1 MRARPTESAPVPGQ
15 RQPVPGQRQPEL
27 PVTGTGA
34 VPGDNTVTPGPIS
47 LGEDAVERAF
57 GAAIRDVSR
66 VGDLLDALSQGK
78 LWVPLPAD
86 GRPVTDGS
94 AVTLPT
100 VTYLGSE
107 FVPAYTS
114 PGRMLAAAA
123 EPAPGPPPHLV
134 VRAADLAR
142 LLPAELGIAL
152 NPGPGE
158 SVPVY
163 PEGVAY
169 LASVQVEHDPG
180 QIRVGP
186 VPAGPLALLA
196 GIGDGLSAVQAVAQA
211 AAAWLSVESAG
222 QGLIISVTLDDPADP
237 AAQQAVIAAV
247 EQATAGGSPDADFPI
262 DVTFPGEGDPDVI
275 DSWVSAF
282 GSPFYQ
288 RGRP

>member
-1 MRARPTESAPVPGQ
+1 MDSVSVPGQ
-15 RQPVPGQRQPEL
+15 RQAAPAAGS
-27 PVTGTGA
+27 GTA
-34 VPGDNTVTPGPIS
+34 SVPGDHIATREPAS

-57 GAAIRDVSR
+57 AASIRDVSR
-66 VGDLLDALSQGK
+66 VGDLLDALSQGR
-78 LWVPLPAD
+78 LWLPVPAD
-86 GRPVTDGS
+86 GPVTDGS
-94 AVTLPT
+94 AVNLPT

-107 FVPAYTS
+107 FVPAFTS
-114 PGRMLAAAA
+114 AGRLLAAAGD
-123 EPAPGPPPHLV
+123 PALGPPPHMV

-142 LLPAELGIAL
+142 LLPPTLGIAL
-152 NPGPGE
+152 NPGAGE

-169 LASVQVEHDPG
+169 LASVRVEHDPG

-186 VPAGPLALLA
+186 VPAEPLALLA
-196 GIGDGLSAVQAVAQA
+196 SIGHGVALVHAVRQA

-222 QGLIISVTLDDPADP
+222 EGLIISVTLDDPADA

-247 EQATAGGSPDADFPI
+247 EQAALTASRDADFPI

-282 GSPFYQ
+282 GSPFYR
-288 RGRP
+288 RG

>member
-1 MRARPTESAPVPGQ
+1 VDSVSVPGQ
-15 RQPVPGQRQPEL
+15 RQATPAGAAPG
-27 PVTGTGA
+27 T
-34 VPGDNTVTPGPIS
+34 VPGDHTATRGPAS
-47 LGEDAVERAF
+47 LGDDAVERAF
-57 GAAIRDVSR
+57 AAAIRDVSR
-66 VGDLLDALSQGK
+66 VGELLDVLSQGR
-78 LWVPLPAD
+78 LWLPLPAD

-94 AVTLPT
+94 AVSLPT

-107 FVPAYTS
+107 FVPAFTS
-114 PGRMLAAAA
+114 ADRLLAAAG
-123 EPAPGPPPHLV
+123 EPALGPPPHMV

-142 LLPAELGIAL
+142 LLPAPLGIAL
-152 NPGPGE
+152 NPGGGE

-169 LASVQVEHDPG
+169 LASVRVEHDPG

-196 GIGDGLSAVQAVAQA
+196 GIGDGLALVRLVRQA

-222 QGLIISVTLDDPADP
+222 EGLIISVTLDDPADCD
-237 AAQQAVIAAV
+237 AQQAVITAV
-247 EQATAGGSPDADFPI
+247 EQAAMTTSRDADFPI

-288 RGRP
+288 R